1 MGFQG
6 GFWMVVTKQNLVKA
20 IPYLLSKLAGA
31 GFLLFIFFIYGVL
44 SLGVDMYETVEG
56 ISYWFIPAIVF
67 SFFTILIDLLIYK
80 LAIKNSAIIIL
91 LYMIA
96 GFVFFISK
104 LIFVILIWGSIISLI
119 IYFGF
124 YISIRYRKFRYVFS
138 IVIPFLL
145 FILINFD
152 FTVKKGWK
160 EISTSTSYEATYDF
174 FNGKHEIPL
183 QLEEGKTLVLSE
195 NFENTNDGGHGFYVL
210 NEKDRKIGMKMNGNV
225 LLYTANETGV
235 YRLVFIGDD
244 VKGYFNVKW
253 EIE

>member
-1 MGFQG
+1 MI
-6 GFWMVVTKQNLVKA
+6 VTKQNLMKA
-20 IPYLLSKLAGA
+20 IPYLFSKLAGA
-31 GFLLFIFFIYGVL
+31 GFLLFNIFIYGVL

-56 ISYWFIPAIVF
+56 ISYWYIPTIVF

-80 LAIKNSAIIIL
+80 LAIKNKALKIL

-96 GFVFFISK
+96 GFVFFIPK
-104 LIFVILIWGSIISLI
+104 LIFIIFIWGSIISLI

-124 YISIRYRKFRYVFS
+124 YISLHSKKFRYVFS

-160 EISTSTSYEATYDF
+160 EISTSTSYEATFDF

-183 QLEEGKTLVLSE
+183 QLEEGKTLVLIK
-195 NFENTNDGGHGFYVL
+195 NLENTGFYVI
-210 NEKDRKIGMKMNGNV
+210 NEKDRKIDMKMNGNE
-225 LLYTANETGV
+225 LQFTANEPGV
-235 YRLVFIGDD
+235 YRLVFTGDD

-253 EIE
+253 KIE